1 MTISFEEKV
10 YGITGEEL
18 DQILSAEYTT
28 IESERDEVP
37 SFLDSLT
44 VLEAELAG
52 GIDRYGEEQIS
63 VSAEGQMIDFSAFTY
78 GAHNFGGDAAQS
90 ASLISNNYF
99 WRNR

>member
-63 VSAEGQMIDFSAFTY
+63 VRAEGQMIDFSAFTY
-78 GAHNFGGDAAQS
+78 GAHNFGGDAA
-90 ASLISNNYF
+90 
-99 WRNR
+99 